1 MNVELRNP
9 NVIMKLSR
17 LGSFHQSKLSF
28 LRSFLKEFK
37 DWEYKRDLFE
47 LDQFG
52 YGTAVYS
59 FKKNTRVYSLVC
71 FANELNENERSDRV
85 IATKWDA
92 AFVLHDGVP
101 TKQDI
106 DRLRNEV
113 PKQEIGRL
121 SYKELTLSRANKSVR
136 AFDHVVKSL
145 SEGNQP
151 DIGLLSKVG
160 YLYRTT
166 AVYGSGK
173 FGLADRFRIKNR
185 EEIYGPFRLEMMLV
199 YLVRQFTFDQ
209 VNHVAKHKNPRKS
222 VTLDTEISRNLGIG
236 NSTGL
241 GMAPFIVNHPTL
253 LSNWI
258 LARETALK
266 TIREIKNVK
275 PEDIKL
281 FKNCLKKSIK
291 NITSWNT
298 DSEYQ
303 KKKIKY
309 LLNDLNEFI
318 QFIEKDFNFS
328 KEFIFNHLYLWIEEN
343 LGDECIEYIV
353 SMMMEPYDDIV
364 SPLIN
369 QMSSEEEKYFN
380 IPTSKTVVDLKK
392 ILETKYSEI
401 LKIDFSKKENNQN
414 FWFISKNKEEPR
426 MADRF
431 EENGSDLEQPLAI
444 ARDIKSNKV
453 GLCVAGSTSILAEKL
468 NMTLPVE
475 THLLQACVSEPIKP
489 ILHNVVTFG
498 AGHFYCSQSDKGE
511 MVMGGDLDGYNSY
524 AQRGNLPTLQHV
536 LTEGIAMFP
545 FLSKLKILR
554 TWGGIM
560 DMSMDGSPIID
571 KTHIEG
577 LYLNCGW
584 CYGGFKA
591 TPASGWTFAH
601 TIAQDRVHELNA
613 GYSLNRFHTGHLIDE
628 KGLGTKT
635 WIS

>member
-47 LDQFG
+47 LDKFG

-121 SYKELTLSRANKSVR
+121 SCKELTLSRANKSVR

-275 PEDIKL
+275 SEDIKL

-303 KKKIKY
+303 KKKIKS
-309 LLNDLNEFI
+309 LLNDLNKFI

-343 LGDECIEYIV
+343 LSEECIEYIV

-380 IPTSKTVVDLKK
+380 IPTNRTVADLKK

-444 ARDIKSNKV
+444 ARDIKKLYEVLSVSKNS
-453 GLCVAGSTSILAEKL
+453 STIDKFLVNNNDLRHVVRRAFVIEKFPYSEIQDNTISHSIVPIDMLRLKL
-468 NMTLPVE
+468 
-475 THLLQACVSEPIKP
+475 SF
-489 ILHNVVTFG
+489 FG
-498 AGHFYCSQSDKGE
+498 ALKFDPRSDKWLRINLFQGAPLPQE
-511 MVMGGDLDGYNSY
+511 LKNHDSHWVYNS
-524 AQRGNLPTLQHV
+524 
-536 LTEGIAMFP
+536 
-545 FLSKLKILR
+545 
-554 TWGGIM
+554 
-560 DMSMDGSPIID
+560 
-571 KTHIEG
+571 
-577 LYLNCGW
+577 LN
-584 CYGGFKA
+584 
-591 TPASGWTFAH
+591 
-601 TIAQDRVHELNA
+601 
-613 GYSLNRFHTGHLIDE
+613 
-628 KGLGTKT
+628 
-635 WIS
+635 